1 MLIISNF
8 PVCEICFLCSVMTH
22 NDIHFIICGSHVL
35 DGSCMRGY
43 SKHFFCIDTV
53 IYLHRK
59 LLYLWWKQKKK
70 KILYLPTEW
79 FRPSWASYYA
89 PRRISGEHIV
99 AASSV
104 RPCVP
109 ASVRPCVR
117 PALVHANS
125 RKLLVGFQWNFMGI
139 LSIKGG
145 CAYHLRVLVR
155 WFFQELLPFDEFC
168 MNI

>member
-1 MLIISNF
+1 MTPVSFSSLGLCPWRAYIVTQSLESGMVGCGEGILCYRSVQLI
-8 PVCEICFLCSVMTH
+8 LA
-22 NDIHFIICGSHVL
+22 
-35 DGSCMRGY
+35 Y
-43 SKHFFCIDTV
+43 
-53 IYLHRK
+53 
-59 LLYLWWKQKKK
+59 
-70 KILYLPTEW
+70 
-79 FRPSWASYYA
+79 SWARSVILVAGKSRGGMFYYA

-104 RPCVP
+104 RPCVRV
-109 ASVRPCVR
+109 SVRPCVR